1 MTGHRSVSVLL
12 VEDDE
17 VDVEAMRRAFRLA
30 GVDRPITVAGD
41 GLEALAL
48 LRGEGGR
55 PPLPRPI
62 LVVLDLNL
70 PRMKGTEFLAELGR
84 DPALRCQPV
93 FVLTTSDD
101 ERHKA
106 EAYRRNATGY
116 FVKPHD
122 TRRLVEVA
130 RFLDDFCNLVEP
142 PPPATTTSDD
152 AEVDVPQP
160 PLRPNSRSTSSS
172 PSVT

>member
-12 VEDDE
+12 VEDDD

-55 PPLPRPI
+55 QPLPRPI

-106 EAYRRNATGY
+106 EAYGHNAAGY
-116 FVKPHD
+116 LVKPHD
-122 TRRLVEVA
+122 TRRLVDVA
-130 RFLDDFCNLVEP
+130 RLLDDFCNLVEL
-142 PPPATTTSDD
+142 PPANAAVAAAATAAHPT
-152 AEVDVPQP
+152 A
-160 PLRPNSRSTSSS
+160 
-172 PSVT
+172 